1 MRHGLSQTALMAAD
15 WGRVEVFRPFES
27 CPDIVFGRTAARSD
41 AFGATEAS
49 GGKPIIVG
57 SSAGSDEADVATRAH
72 NELVER
78 VSNVLAGRAAE
89 RAAEIVASFAQLR
102 RDRRAALNPAAW
114 GRADLHEAPML
125 WVRGRSLIDD
135 RDVLVPAGAAF
146 LRHRPPAGSPDALRA
161 GSTGI
166 AAHATTALATRH
178 ALREVLER
186 DLMARSWFEA
196 GRSWIDTVNRPW
208 PSPLPAAFQAL
219 GLEASTLVLP
229 GPPGFGCAVTCL
241 HAPGRTQQSFGARC
255 VSGDQNLVAGF
266 ERAAYEA
273 LMVRWSITTR
283 VARRAWEAMRLRPE
297 QPTPPADAL
306 EHALW
311 TFHEQD
317 SLGHWQAASTAGG
330 DLGARPERELASAV
344 ADHTGEDIVVVDSA
358 ARGTAD
364 GIAVVRVV
372 APAARRLPAKAA
384 VGATPHPFG

>member
-1 MRHGLSQTALMAAD
+1 MAGD

-27 CPDIVFGRTAARSD
+27 CPDIVFGRAAARAE

-89 RAAEIVASFAQLR
+89 SAAEVIASFAQLR
-102 RDRRAALNPAAW
+102 RDRRAALDPAAW
-114 GRADLHEAPML
+114 GLAELREAPML

-135 RDVLVPAGAAF
+135 RETLVPAGAAF
-146 LRHRPPAGSPDALRA
+146 LRHRPPPGSPDALRA
-161 GSTGI
+161 GSAGI
-166 AAHATTALATRH
+166 AAQATTALATRH

-186 DLMARSWFEA
+186 DLVARSWFDA
-196 GRSWIDTVNRPW
+196 GRSWIDAIDRPW
-208 PSPLPAAFQAL
+208 PSPLAAAFQAL
-219 GLEASTLVLP
+219 ELEVSTLLLP
-229 GPPGFGCAVTCL
+229 GPRGFGCAVTCL

-255 VSGDQNLVAGF
+255 VSGDEDLAAGF

-273 LMVRWSITTR
+273 LMVRWSITTP

-297 QPTPPADAL
+297 QPPPPADAL

-317 SLGHWQAASTAGG
+317 SLGHWQAASTAAG
-330 DLGARPERELASAV
+330 DLGTRPERELAAAV
-344 ADHTGEDIVVVDSA
+344 AEHTGDDVVVVDSA
-358 ARGTAD
+358 ARGTD
-364 GIAVVRVV
+364 EGIAVMRVV
-372 APAARRLPAKAA
+372 APAARRLPARAA
-384 VGATPHPFG
+384 SGAAPHPFG